1 MVLVRSGLGS
11 EPGGDQRWRRRGRC
25 RRWPVRILRAGSR
38 GVPKARTP
46 REFKQNR
53 SSRIRSTRW
62 SVQAVY
68 YPLYYLVSPFLSLS
82 LKHAPSNLLL
92 STLSL
97 SLDSS
102 LEKFFFETAQTR
114 EIARDGTKSRKE
126 EEEEGRWRRE
136 ARVRVSNGMRVT
148 QRARYLSVYLSIC
161 TWRGGGGGGR
171 KKVERRERR

>member
-82 LKHAPSNLLL
+82 ETRSVQPSPFH
-92 STLSL
+92 SLSL
-97 SLDSS
+97 SGFLSRKI
-102 LEKFFFETAQTR
+102 LLRNCANTR
-114 EIARDGTKSRKE
+114 DRSRWNEIA
-126 EEEEGRWRRE
+126 
-136 ARVRVSNGMRVT
+136 
-148 QRARYLSVYLSIC
+148 
-161 TWRGGGGGGR
+161 RGGGGGGKVEARGSRPSIERHACNTTREIPICLSIYLYLARRRRRR
-171 KKVERRERR
+171 KKKSRAS

>member
-62 SVQAVY
+62 SIQAVY

-82 LKHAPSNLLL
+82 ETRSVQPSPFH
-92 STLSL
+92 SL

-114 EIARDGTKSRKE
+114 EIARDGTKSREE

>member
-82 LKHAPSNLLL
+82 ETRSVQPSPFH
-92 STLSL
+92 SL

-161 TWRGGGGGGR
+161 TWRGGGGR

>member
-92 STLSL
+92 STLSGFL
-97 SLDSS
+97 SRKIL
-102 LEKFFFETAQTR
+102 LRNCANTR
-114 EIARDGTKSRKE
+114 DRSRWNEIAK
-126 EEEEGRWRRE
+126 
-136 ARVRVSNGMRVT
+136 
-148 QRARYLSVYLSIC
+148 
-161 TWRGGGGGGR
+161 GGGGGGKVEARGSRPSIERHACNTTREIPICLSIYLYLARRRRRR
-171 KKVERRERR
+171 KKKSRAS